1 MYIIRRLPP
10 PRCLTPNTVQAI
22 SVGTTEERRGIRTPL
37 ELLPVPLCLI
47 ETKYKTLRGQE
58 TSSRVNYTE
67 HI

>member
-22 SVGTTEERRGIRTPL
+22 SVGTTEDRRGIRTPF

-47 ETKYKTLRGQE
+47 ETKYKT
-58 TSSRVNYTE
+58 
-67 HI
+67 